1 MAPVFEEGAAERD
14 VYLPPGQW
22 IDYQTGMIYDGG
34 WHRIRAGEIQV
45 ILLVR
50 DGAVLPHAGLAQS
63 TGEIDWSQLELV
75 VFSKSKNQA
84 RGKICLPSDK
94 VLHELVLNKKEKT
107 CSLVNDP
114 LKGKVKWIIR

>member
-1 MAPVFEEGAAERD
+1 
-14 VYLPPGQW
+14 
-22 IDYQTGMIYDGG
+22 MIYDGG